1 MSKTELKNYRKN
13 LISLTRNI
21 IYSNKKIIQK
31 SKKDLKQLEFFR
43 EKFNQTNNKNS
54 RQIPR
59 LVNNIKK
66 LGTFNFAN
74 LARLAFI
81 SESFLRSLVSRE
93 IFTLNRV
100 NDFKNSIGTVLT
112 ELVNDTYKL
121 LKKKISWKTFVQYMD
136 I

>member
-121 LKKKISWKTFVQYMD
+121 LKKRFLGKLFVQYMD